1 MVFSSGAG
9 FSTLLIESAAQPQF
23 LPFRGSPNDLDP
35 RSLIMLDSLAT
46 LTHPYATSDVWDP
59 GAHIGTFRGNQ
70 LAFAAGAAAVYR
82 VSIGVPTTVGA

>member
-1 MVFSSGAG
+1 
-9 FSTLLIESAAQPQF
+9 
-23 LPFRGSPNDLDP
+23 
-35 RSLIMLDSLAT
+35 MLDSLAT
-46 LTHPYATSDVWDP
+46 LTHLYTTSDVWDP